1 MPVPLFSMALHFD
14 LVYSDRCLNCV
25 WQSCSES
32 EQSISVRVR
41 VRLKGAVSTNS
52 NWFLKGFAGLVA
64 WILFSGRKGGRC
76 AVRVPKCHG
85 FFVYTHAEHLEE
97 HLDFHF

>member
-1 MPVPLFSMALHFD
+1 MPVLLFSVALHFG

-32 EQSISVRVR
+32 ERSISVRVR

-52 NWFLKGFAGLVA
+52 NWFLKGFAGRGMNFYYL
-64 WILFSGRKGGRC
+64 
-76 AVRVPKCHG
+76 
-85 FFVYTHAEHLEE
+85 AEEVDDVL
-97 HLDFHF
+97 